1 MNSSPDVKVF
11 LIGNK
16 ADLEERREV
25 NKEVAQKYKED
36 YDLDY
41 FLETS
46 AKTGMNAQEIF
57 IQAAKTL
64 YKDYNLYHQNEKKNK
79 EKIDNNKK
87 ISIQAQNEQKSQKKC
102 C

>member
-1 MNSSPDVKVF
+1 MNSSPDIKVF

-57 IQAAKTL
+57 IQAAKIL
-64 YKDYNLYHQNEKKNK
+64 YKDYNLYHKNEKKNK
-79 EKIDNNKK
+79 EKTDNNKK
-87 ISIQAQNEQKSQKKC
+87 ISIQAQNEPKSKKKC